1 MQKGLQETIEE
12 KVHLQIPLITQE
24 EGYRSQIE
32 GQDLF
37 LAKEAMKLGG

>member
-1 MQKGLQETIEE
+1 MRKGLQETIEE
-12 KVHLQIPLITQE
+12 KVHLQILLITPE
-24 EGYRSQIE
+24 EGDRSLIV